1 MASDLKSTIGS
12 SFEISTSQSMPLGT
26 RTSFGEASIQAR
38 AMATCVFVNQDCKM
52 NHHVTQVDIQ
62 PNSTNIMTLEKYP
75 TLEVVDQELGEVN
88 TNNKT
93 LTMLENESKSYFMF
107 ASDLPSMVDTSDVL
121 ERTASSSKH
130 GVYDMHSHELFIF
143 GTVEVED
150 VESVEMNTNLV
161 TSWPSIEGTK

>member
-1 MASDLKSTIGS
+1 MASDQKSTIGS
-12 SFEISTSQSMPLGT
+12 SFEVSTSQSMPLGT

-38 AMATCVFVNQDCKM
+38 AMPTCVFVNQDCKM
-52 NHHVTQVDIQ
+52 NPPVTQVDIQ

-107 ASDLPSMVDTSDVL
+107 ASDLPGMIDTSDVL
-121 ERTASSSKH
+121 ERTGSSSKH
-130 GVYDMHSHELFIF
+130 GVYDMHSHELFIS
-143 GTVEVED
+143 GYGGSERC
-150 VESVEMNTNLV
+150 
-161 TSWPSIEGTK
+161 